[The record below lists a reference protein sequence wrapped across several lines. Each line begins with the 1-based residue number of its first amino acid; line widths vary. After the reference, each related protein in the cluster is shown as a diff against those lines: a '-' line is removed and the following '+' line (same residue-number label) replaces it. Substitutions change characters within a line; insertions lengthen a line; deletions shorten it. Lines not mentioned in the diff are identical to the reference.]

1 MPVFSVRGSIN
12 SQGGFEI
19 GPEDLHHLTRVLRLK
34 SGDKFEV
41 LLPDGR
47 KGEARLEG
55 EENHLSGKILQLGA
69 ANPER
74 ILPLWLGVGMI
85 RWSRL
90 EWLVEKATELGVHRI
105 SPLHL
110 SQGRLPKG
118 ESISNNKIER
128 LNKISQETL
137 KQCERS
143 AAPVIDA
150 PLSLEDFLQKVGFVS
165 GPGVEKFMFRERYH
179 GASLNDRLFSA
190 STSWVFLVG
199 PEGGFSEAEIALA
212 ESRDFESVSLG
223 PTVLRSETAAIYAC
237 SALDMVMAK
246 AGRLG

>member
-1 MPVFSVRGSIN
+1 MPVFSVRGSID

-19 GPEDLHHLTRVLRLK
+19 GPEDLHHLTKVLRLK
-34 SGDKFEV
+34 NGDSFEI

-47 KGEARLEG
+47 KGEARLE
-55 EENHLSGKILQLGA
+55 ESEKHLVGKILQLGA

-74 ILPLWLGVGMI
+74 VLPIWLGVGMI

-105 SPLHL
+105 SPLYL
-110 SQGRLPKG
+110 SQGRLPKS
-118 ESISNNKIER
+118 ESVSDNKIER
-128 LNKISQETL
+128 LHKISQETL
-137 KQCERS
+137 KQCERI

-150 PLSLEDFLQKVGFVS
+150 PLSLENFLRQVGLVS
-165 GPGVEKFMFRERYH
+165 GPGVEKFLFRERYA
-179 GASLNDRLFSA
+179 GARLDERLFPV
-190 STSWVFLVG
+190 STSWVFLLG
-199 PEGGFSEAEIALA
+199 PEGGFSEAELAMA

-223 PTVLRSETAAIYAC
+223 PTVLRSETAAVYAC
-237 SALDMVMAK
+237 SAVDMVMAK